1 MIRARDKKDR
11 EKAEKLSGC
20 VGLSSIKVCARAR
33 VYELAC
39 CPPMIHRSRCTIVDL
54 WTSNLESQVS
64 PRGCVKGHEEALY
77 ARNHSGTRHLG
88 RYALSN
94 GRALSNTG
102 YRLHRAMMQVNIS
115 DKDTLT
121 LTCSAQLTSARSQGV
136 GMLAFQHRFSP
147 ALVGHATV

>member
-1 MIRARDKKDR
+1 MK
-11 EKAEKLSGC
+11 KLSMLETIQVHGIWSD
-20 VGLSSIKVCARAR
+20 V
-33 VYELAC
+33 
-39 CPPMIHRSRCTIVDL
+39 RSQ
-54 WTSNLESQVS
+54 TS
-64 PRGCVKGHEEALY
+64 
-77 ARNHSGTRHLG
+77 
-88 RYALSN
+88 
-94 GRALSNTG
+94 ALSNTG